1 MNVNNITLCDI
12 IKNIPG
18 SIKVLKSRKINA
30 YTNLRKTLNEILIID
45 DIAKYSGMIDELND
59 LSRDNKE
66 LLKFCDIPHQDL
78 IKYIIA
84 NFHIKHRDQ
93 LNQAIELA
101 KRVETTHYDHPQC
114 PIGLSECLEGIAN
127 DLCCHMEKEEQIL
140 FPMISQGIYPDGP
153 IFVMEQDHDDHIQA
167 LSELMTLVNYLEVHE
182 GACQSWIKLYL
193 LLEEFESDILTH
205 IALENNILFKH

>member
-1 MNVNNITLCDI
+1 MNMNDTTLCEI

-18 SIKVLKSRKINA
+18 SINVLKSYDINV
-30 YTNLRKTLNEILIID
+30 YTNLRKTLNELLVVEDVI
-45 DIAKYSGMIDELND
+45 KYSDMIDKLND

-66 LLKFCDIPHQDL
+66 LLKFCDIPHQEL
-78 IKYIIA
+78 IKHIIT

-101 KRVETTHYDHPQC
+101 KRVEITHYEHPKC
-114 PIGLSECLEGIAN
+114 PIGLSDFLEAIAN
-127 DLCCHMEKEEQIL
+127 ELYSHMEKEEQIL

-153 IFVMEQDHDDHIQA
+153 IFVMEQEHDDHIQA
-167 LSELMTLVNYLEVHE
+167 LSSLMVLVNHLELHE
-182 GACQSWIKLYL
+182 DACQSWKKLYL
-193 LLEEFESDILTH
+193 LLEQFESDILTH